1 MIFLSY
7 SRQQLY
13 FAESLALHLQHQG
26 HPIWFD
32 LQQLAPGSEWQAA
45 LNTGL
50 AECEQL
56 VLVVSK
62 AALASPYVQAEWQAA
77 LDAGKPVVLAIFE
90 ATPLPDA
97 LRALPAY
104 DFRRRFKEPMLALAH
119 RLAHPEAAPTPPPAP
134 KPSPVKVRLT
144 LPTHILLLLVVMAST
159 AISGIAG
166 GAWLLVNTD
175 GNSLALL
182 ALAFMGWLGYSTV
195 QFARRQADYRAVRLV
210 MSTALAGSW
219 GLLLVGLVVS
229 LLLQNDAPEVGVA
242 LAGIAVGCT
251 LLVTY
256 LYGYVLNFAP
266 SLLRWFAAGKV
277 NQGLRQ
283 RVNRG
288 LARRVL
294 KLGVTYRLHVDP
306 ADQPTAHAI
315 RRIFRAYP
323 LLRETDDEAD
333 FHLILVSNHTSV
345 EQLAAWAAEYEE
357 RMMVIIIAPIQLPD
371 SLRVI
376 MKYQWVDFIG
386 RDVEQMQQ
394 LAENMQN
401 PERAR
406 VGYALSTV
414 PQRVER
420 FRTPARVTFWLLY
433 LRNTAAVTLAAGALA
448 LFRPFDGERVA
459 VGGALLMV
467 VLGALG
473 FGLAHAVISRRVP
486 LWGAVIGFLVVTL
499 GFSVVNPLSERAK
512 TYTVQRGDTLQSIAA
527 DQCGASYFWR
537 TVADENDLNAS
548 AFLRV
553 GTKLRIN
560 CGPLGVLNEVVMPA
574 IMTLLLLG
582 VALFPLWRWL
592 PSRVVV
598 RRAVPTVQVTGGQWR
613 TVAVSVVWV
622 VVALLVL
629 WPTFG

>member
-32 LQQLAPGSEWQAA
+32 LQQLSPGSEWQAA
-45 LNTGL
+45 LNAGL

-90 ATPLPDA
+90 ATPLPEA
-97 LRALPAY
+97 LQGIPAY
-104 DFRRRFKEPMLALAH
+104 DFRRRFHEPMLALAH
-119 RLAHPEAAPTPPPAP
+119 RLAHADNAPTAPPAP
-134 KPSPVKVRLT
+134 KPSPVKLRLT

-159 AISGIAG
+159 AITGIAG
-166 GAWLLVNTD
+166 AAWLLVTTD

-182 ALAFMGWLGYSTV
+182 GLAFMGWLGYSTV

-219 GLLLVGLVVS
+219 GLLLVGLVVW
-229 LLLQNDAPEVGVA
+229 LLLRDDRPKAGIA
-242 LAGIAVGCT
+242 LAGVAVGCT

-277 NQGLRQ
+277 GQGLRL

-306 ADQPTAHAI
+306 ADSPTAHAI

-323 LLRETDDEAD
+323 LLRESEDEAD
-333 FHLILVSNHTSV
+333 FHLILVSNHTPI
-345 EQLAAWAAEYEE
+345 EQLAAWAAAYEE
-357 RMMVIIIAPIQLPD
+357 RMIVVIIAPIQLPE
-371 SLRVI
+371 SLRAV

-394 LAENMQN
+394 LAENLQN

-406 VGYALSTV
+406 VGYALATV

-433 LRNTAAVTLAAGALA
+433 LRNTAAVTLAAGGLA
-448 LFRPFDGERVA
+448 LFRPFNGERVA

-467 VLGALG
+467 VLGVLG
-473 FGLAHAVISRRVP
+473 MGLAHAVISRRVP
-486 LWGAVIGFLVVTL
+486 LWGAVIGFLVLTL
-499 GFSVVNPLSERAK
+499 GFSLFNPLSDPAK
-512 TYTVQRGDTLQSIAA
+512 TYTVQRGDTLRSIAA
-527 DQCGASYFWR
+527 DQCGSTYFWHSL
-537 TVADENDLNAS
+537 ADENNVNTNAY
-548 AFLRV
+548 LRV
-553 GTKLRIN
+553 GSTLRIN

-592 PSRVVV
+592 PSRVVA
-598 RRAVPTVQVTGGQWR
+598 RRPVPTVQVTGGQWR
-613 TVAVSVVWV
+613 TLAVSVGWV
-622 VVALLVL
+622 AVALLVL